1 VRRRKFW
8 IVSFSLLLLIA
19 ISAPWWLRAIGGLLI
34 HDDGPVK
41 ADIAV
46 VLAGDQWG
54 NRVLKG
60 AELAREGY
68 VPAVLV
74 SGPPYYSEHE
84 CDAAIRLAV
93 SHGYPRE
100 YFIPAPNDALST
112 REEARALLAELRRR
126 GVHSFLLVTSD
137 YHTARSGRIY
147 RVEEAR
153 QGGGPSFRTVA
164 VPDKFFSRDNWWHSR
179 EGFKTVF
186 FEWSKT
192 IATAAG
198 M

>member
-1 VRRRKFW
+1 MLRRKFW
-8 IVSFSLLLLIA
+8 VVLFSLLLLIA
-19 ISAPWWLRAIGGLLI
+19 ISSPLWLRARGGALI
-34 HDDGPVK
+34 HDDGPAK

-54 NRVLKG
+54 NRLLKA
-60 AELAREGY
+60 AELVRAGY

-74 SGPPYYSEHE
+74 SGPPFYGEHE
-84 CDAAIRLAV
+84 CDAAIRMGV
-93 SHGYPRE
+93 SRGYPRD

-112 REEARALLAELRRR
+112 REEARAMLAELRRR

-137 YHTARSGRIY
+137 YHTARSSRIY

-153 QGGGPSFRTVA
+153 EDGGPPFRTVA
-164 VPDKFFSRDNWWHSR
+164 APDKYFHRDSWWRSR
-179 EGFKTVF
+179 ETLKIVF
-186 FEWSKT
+186 FEYSKT
-192 IATAAG
+192 LATAVG